1 MKILELKNVIT
12 ERKNK
17 PSKNE
22 LYSRIEERISE
33 QEARTAEITQ
43 SQQQRKKYS
52 GKKKEQTLASGIH
65 VTKDLT
71 FMSSESG
78 KERGKK
84 SFPRKDPGY
93 LIILHLSPSYF
104 LIHSPPP

>member
-22 LYSRIEERISE
+22 LDSRIEGRISE
-33 QEARTAEITQ
+33 QEARTVEITQ

-52 GKKKEQTLASGIH
+52 ENKNKNKKQPWLQGS
-65 VTKDLT
+65 
-71 FMSSESG
+71 M
-78 KERGKK
+78 
-84 SFPRKDPGY
+84 
-93 LIILHLSPSYF
+93 
-104 LIHSPPP
+104 

>member
-1 MKILELKNVIT
+1 MKNLELKNVIT

-33 QEARTAEITQ
+33 QEARTVEITQ

-52 GKKKEQTLASGIH
+52 ENK
-65 VTKDLT
+65 TKPWLQGS
-71 FMSSESG
+71 M
-78 KERGKK
+78 
-84 SFPRKDPGY
+84 
-93 LIILHLSPSYF
+93 
-104 LIHSPPP
+104 

>member
-52 GKKKEQTLASGIH
+52 GKKK
-65 VTKDLT
+65 
-71 FMSSESG
+71 
-78 KERGKK
+78 KK
-84 SFPRKDPGY
+84 PWLQGSM
-93 LIILHLSPSYF
+93 
-104 LIHSPPP
+104 